1 LILVTGGAGTM
12 GLRLTKTL
20 IARGHAVR
28 ALCLPGDP
36 AAERARAA
44 GAEAVFGDVSDP
56 ASLPAALRGV
66 RVVFHLAAV
75 LLAPGKPEVF
85 GRVNAEGTR
94 NLVAAAEAAGAGHF
108 IYVSSISVAYPKG
121 NAYARSKA
129 RGEAYVKASRLPWTI
144 VRPTLAYEDG
154 GAAEFMAFVR
164 HLERGRAVW
173 LPAGG
178 RARKN
183 PVHVEDL
190 AAGFLALPGNAAAFG
205 KTYVFSGAEP
215 ISLRDMAALL
225 LDHMGRPKPIRSLP
239 GWLCLAAVGAAWVV
253 SKASRRPPFFTWQ
266 TYTGLIQDA
275 DFPCDAARADLG
287 YAPRSFREGIA
298 TLQSLRNRL
307 GAP

>member
-1 LILVTGGAGTM
+1 M

-20 IARGHAVR
+20 IERGHAVR

-44 GAEAVFGDVSDP
+44 GAETAFADIGDP
-56 ASLPAALRGV
+56 ASLASALAGV

-75 LLAPGKPEVF
+75 LLSPGKPEVF
-85 GRVNAEGTR
+85 RRVNAEGTR
-94 NLVAAAEAAGAGHF
+94 NLVAAAEAAGVGHF

-129 RGEAYVKASRLPWTI
+129 RGEAFVKAARIPWTI

-190 AAGFLALPGNAAAFG
+190 AAGFAALPGNAVAYG
-205 KTYVFSGAEP
+205 KTYVFSGAGS
-215 ISLRDMAALL
+215 ISLREMADLL
-225 LDHMGRPKPIRSLP
+225 LAHMGRPKPVHALP
-239 GWLCLAAVGAAWVV
+239 AWLCLFAVCAAWTA
-253 SKASRRPPFFTWQ
+253 SKLTGKPPFFTWQ
-266 TYTGLIQDA
+266 TYTGLVQDA
-275 DFPCDAARADLG
+275 DFPCDPARADLG
-287 YAPRSFREGIA
+287 YAPRSFRDGVA
-298 TLQSLRNRL
+298 TLRSLRDRL
-307 GAP
+307 RPR